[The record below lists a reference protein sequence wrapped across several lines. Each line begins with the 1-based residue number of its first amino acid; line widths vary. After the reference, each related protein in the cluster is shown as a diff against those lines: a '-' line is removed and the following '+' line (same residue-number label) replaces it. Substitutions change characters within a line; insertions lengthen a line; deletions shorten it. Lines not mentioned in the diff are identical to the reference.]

1 MKIKLIDGWK
11 TEDIM
16 KTTTGKTGWAGIVL
30 ATLLAG
36 TIPAAHADGGWGYYA
51 APAVQVVAPAAYYQ
65 AYGYG
70 PGWRE
75 HEWREHEWRE
85 HEWREHEWREHAWGG
100 GGWRDGG
107 WRGGDWHGGWGHEG
121 GWRR

>member
-1 MKIKLIDGWK
+1 MNTKTKQSGW
-11 TEDIM
+11 
-16 KTTTGKTGWAGIVL
+16 
-30 ATLLAG
+30 LLAAA
-36 TIPAAHADGGWGYYA
+36 TVLLVVTVPVAHADGMWGY
-51 APAVQVVAPAAYYQ
+51 APVPGIPVMAPAAYYQ

-85 HEWREHEWREHAWGG
+85 HEWREHAWGG
-100 GGWRDGG
+100 DGWREGGWR
-107 WRGGDWHGGWGHEG
+107 RGGDWHGGGWGREG

>member
-1 MKIKLIDGWK
+1 
-11 TEDIM
+11 M
-16 KTTTGKTGWAGIVL
+16 KTTTDKKGWAGIAL
-30 ATLLAG
+30 ATLLAAAM
-36 TIPAAHADGGWGYYA
+36 PAAHADGMWGYYP

-85 HEWREHEWREHAWGG
+85 HAWG
-100 GGWRDGG
+100 DGG
-107 WRGGDWHGGWGHEG
+107 WPRGGDWHGGWGHEG